1 MRLVYDEERG
11 LIDEADRRDPMDTHV
26 GRRLQLAR
34 TAMGW
39 SQAALADRL
48 HVSAETIG
56 SYESGTDQI
65 GASRLHR
72 LARLFEVSVQYFFDG
87 AASETRDAPRAP
99 PSWAPGGTARRDQ
112 PHEQML
118 HLITAFDDIKN
129 AEVQQALDD
138 LVNVMRRSLAMQRAR
153 SGWIKP
159 D

>member
-1 MRLVYDEERG
+1 MRLVYDKERG
-11 LIDEADRRDPMDTHV
+11 VIDEAERRDPMDTHV

-56 SYESGTDQI
+56 SYESGTGEI
-65 GASRLHR
+65 AASRLHH
-72 LARLFEVSVQYFFDG
+72 LARLFDVSVQYFFDG
-87 AASETRDAPRAP
+87 AASEAREGPPAP
-99 PSWAPGGTARRDQ
+99 PSWAPGGTARRDE

-118 HLITAFDDIKN
+118 HLITAFDEIKD

-138 LVNVMRRSLAMQRAR
+138 LVDVMRRSLAMQRAG
-153 SGWIKP
+153 SGWVKP